1 MAARRWTRA
10 HTHITL
16 PSFPTTVTDKMKK
29 SVLACCAMLLCSAA
43 AMAQQPSD
51 PIVMTVAGEPVTRSE
66 FEYNFNKNNT
76 DAVVDKKS
84 VREYADLFAAYKLK
98 VRAAMDAKLDTAA
111 AFQKEFRHYRNQQV
125 RPMLVPEVVLEQQCH
140 DYYDGMVQALGG
152 KDLIRPA
159 HILVLVPQNATEQER
174 GLKGQRADSIYN
186 VLAQGGDFGD
196 LALRLSDDTQ
206 TARNGGALP
215 WVGPGD
221 TMKEFEDVAYG
232 LQAGDMSKPF
242 LSPVGYHIVKML
254 ERKQLEPF
262 DTLHPQIHRFLER
275 RGVHERL
282 ATDALAEIMKKYG
295 EEYTVDQVLDM
306 ETERLCAEDADLR
319 YLVREYHDGLLLY
332 DLCST
337 RIWEPAKTDTAGI
350 ERYFLE
356 HKKDYAW
363 EKPHFSGMVYY
374 CADKADVKKV
384 KKALKKVKDD
394 GRWIQTVREQF
405 NADTVTVRMDK
416 RLFVQGANKNVD
428 ALAFRVKGQEIVPL
442 EGFPYCGVV
451 GKMLK
456 KGPAKWTDVGAKVVE
471 DYQKYREDE
480 FVQALRKQYP
490 VVIFEEALAT
500 VNNH

>member
-1 MAARRWTRA
+1 
-10 HTHITL
+10 
-16 PSFPTTVTDKMKK
+16 
-29 SVLACCAMLLCSAA
+29 MLLHAA
-43 AMAQQPSD
+43 AIMAQQPSD
-51 PIVMTVAGEPVTRSE
+51 PIVMTVGGEPVTRSE

-84 VREYADLFAAYKLK
+84 VREYADMFANYRLK
-98 VRAAMDAKLDTAA
+98 VRAALDAKLDTAA
-111 AFQKEFRHYRNQQV
+111 SFQKEFRHYRNQQV
-125 RPMLVPEVVLEQQCH
+125 RPMLVPEVVIEQQCH
-140 DYYDGMVQALGG
+140 DYYDNMVQMLAG

-174 GLKGQRADSIYN
+174 EQKQHRADSIYN
-186 VLAQGGDFGD
+186 ALCQGADSED
-196 LALRLSDDTQ
+196 VARRLSDDAQ
-206 TARNGGALP
+206 TGRNGGALP

-232 LQAGDMSKPF
+232 LQPGEMCRPF

-282 ATDALAEIMKKYG
+282 ATDALDEIMKKYG
-295 EEYTVDQVLDM
+295 SEYTVDQVLDM
-306 ETERLCAEDADLR
+306 ETERLCLDNQDLR

-337 RIWEPAKTDTAGI
+337 RIWEPAKADTAGI
-350 ERYFLE
+350 ERYFAE
-356 HKKDYAW
+356 HKRDYAW
-363 EKPHFSGMVYY
+363 DKPHYNGMVYY
-374 CADKADVKKV
+374 CADQADVKKV
-384 KKALKKVKDD
+384 QKALKKVRDD
-394 GRWIQTVREQF
+394 SRWIQTVREQF

-416 RLFVQGANKNVD
+416 RLFVQGMNANVD
-428 ALAFRVKGQEIVPL
+428 ALAFRVKGQQIAPI

-456 KGPAKWTDVGAKVVE
+456 KGPARWTDVGARVVE
-471 DYQKYREDE
+471 DYQRYREDE
-480 FVQALRKQYP
+480 YVRALRQKYP
-490 VVIFEEALAT
+490 VVIFEDALAT